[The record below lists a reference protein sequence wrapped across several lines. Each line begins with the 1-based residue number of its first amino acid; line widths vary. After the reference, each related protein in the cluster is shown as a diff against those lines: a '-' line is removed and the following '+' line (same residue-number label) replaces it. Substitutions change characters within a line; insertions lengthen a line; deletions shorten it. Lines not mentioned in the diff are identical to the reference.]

1 MAFMYMVELAAVQ
14 STLTHLFI
22 QTHTFPWQLNIPLAV
37 SIPSRTF
44 FIDNVTLLPVSFL
57 SLPKKGYLT
66 FQVFIGFSGVAVTFY
81 CCFILSVLLLAKGK
95 EEMQNREDMNCLVGV
110 FEKVQGSF
118 ILSSVLIVTFG
129 ELSCV
134 PGKTCQESRPRWPC
148 EENASERDCTCLNVI
163 QLDL

>member
-1 MAFMYMVELAAVQ
+1 M
-14 STLTHLFI
+14 
-22 QTHTFPWQLNIPLAV
+22 

-110 FEKVQGSF
+110 FEKV
-118 ILSSVLIVTFG
+118 
-129 ELSCV
+129 
-134 PGKTCQESRPRWPC
+134 
-148 EENASERDCTCLNVI
+148 
-163 QLDL
+163 